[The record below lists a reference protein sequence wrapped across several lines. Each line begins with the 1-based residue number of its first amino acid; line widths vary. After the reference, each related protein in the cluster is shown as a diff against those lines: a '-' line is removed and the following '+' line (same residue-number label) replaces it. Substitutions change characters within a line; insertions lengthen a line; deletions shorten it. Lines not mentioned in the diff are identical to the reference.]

1 MALHFRPTDP
11 LPAPA
16 SPNPDLADVCISLNA
31 KQCVDDWWRP
41 REFERNKLC
50 LLEDVNGSSGA
61 LSLLVES
68 LSTPQYDRRNT
79 QFADLAYRR
88 SSNLTY
94 YTLSVSTFARS
105 CCTFPRFI
113 RDVVRRVPSRPT
125 RRRYRRFR
133 GMPELLRRFAV
144 YHLALLRELSATG
157 HHHHDRVNLHI
168 MRVRPRAQGTGAPR
182 VRQPVFRSL
191 KSRHCFPRPPTFLI
205 IPGWF
210 PRSASQSDIS

>member
-1 MALHFRPTDP
+1 MYVFPSTRSNVSTIGGDHVNLNGINF
-11 LPAPA
+11 
-16 SPNPDLADVCISLNA
+16 ADS
-31 KQCVDDWWRP
+31 RT
-41 REFERNKLC
+41 
-50 LLEDVNGSSGA
+50 SMGA
-61 LSLLVES
+61 LAHSLCS
-68 LSTPQYDRRNT
+68 LSRSLHRSTTGRNT

-157 HHHHDRVNLHI
+157 HHHHYRVHLHI
-168 MRVRPRAQGTGAPR
+168 MRVRPRAQGTGASR

-210 PRSASQSDIS
+210 PRSASQSDIN